1 MSSRTYE
8 ADVGLKLSGLEH
20 HRATFVALGLA
31 CVCLALVGAGLSF
44 AASGI
49 SWGLINPVASAVLF
63 TGVGAYLVARVSVH
77 GIGGLLLVAG
87 IAWSAGLLLG
97 GYGEM
102 GLGSDWPG
110 ATMALWAS
118 TWLWPVGLI
127 APLCLVPLLFPN
139 GRAVT
144 PRWRVFSVV
153 AWSAVVSWMLSSALL
168 PGPMTTGRGSGPD
181 NPAGVVG
188 PLSGVL
194 QVFGQVLIAVSL
206 AAGLVALVVR
216 WRSGNTELRQQLKYL
231 IAAMLFVAVVQAVAT
246 IQVLL
251 WSTPAAFTQ
260 VLFFLI
266 PVAIVGSIGLAVA
279 RYRLYDIDT
288 VIRTAVLYFV
298 LIGFLL
304 VAYAALVTG
313 LTSLAT
319 VVADPA
325 VPVIAALSVALLL
338 EPSRRWL
345 HTRLDRWFFGGRAE
359 PMRVLAHLRSQLDS
373 QSSPPAALAVVVQS
387 VAAAVRSPY
396 VAVVLLHDDGVR
408 TAACAGSETPS
419 VDEFSLLHHGELV
432 GRLLVAPRRPG
443 EQFNAADKALLIE
456 LAGRASSAAANVRM
470 ASDLESARRR
480 AYRAAVEERAQL
492 GRDLH
497 DGLGPLLAGTN
508 LALES
513 VRRTLNPD
521 DAAFTALL
529 AVGQR
534 LKAASNEVRRIARSL
549 SPGPLAQ
556 LGLSGA
562 LEDFVQGATDGE
574 TPSLALDYDIAVALP
589 PAVEQVAYLVSL
601 EATHNALRH
610 AHASHIRISL
620 TVDRGTLIAEVAD
633 DGIGLGPSYLAG
645 VGLTSMRQ
653 RCDAVGGQLSIHP
666 GALSGTVVT
675 ATVPVC
681 ELP

>member
-1 MSSRTYE
+1 MSSRRFESDAELT
-8 ADVGLKLSGLEH
+8 LPRLEH
-20 HRATFVALGLA
+20 YRVPFLA
-31 CVCLALVGAGLSF
+31 VGVTCVCLALAGAALSF

-49 SWGLINPVASAVLF
+49 SWGLINPVVSAVLF
-63 TGVGAYLVARVSVH
+63 TGVGAYLVAKASVR
-77 GIGGLLLVAG
+77 GIGGLFLIAG
-87 IAWSAGLLLG
+87 IAWSLGLILG
-97 GYGEM
+97 GYGEK
-102 GLGSDWPG
+102 GLGSGWPG
-110 ATMALWAS
+110 ATMAFWAS

-139 GRAVT
+139 GSAVR
-144 PRWRVFSVV
+144 PQWRVFSVV
-153 AWSAVVSWMLSSALL
+153 AWLAVVSWMLSSAVL
-168 PGPMTTGRGSGPD
+168 PGPMMTGRGPGPD

-188 PLSGVL
+188 PFAGML

-206 AAGLVALVVR
+206 AAGLAALVVR
-216 WRSGNTELRQQLKYL
+216 WRSGNPELRQQLKYL
-231 IAAMLFVAVVQAVAT
+231 IAAMFFVAVVQVFAAVE
-246 IQVLL
+246 VLL
-251 WSTPAAFTQ
+251 WGIPAALTQ
-260 VLFFLI
+260 VLFFLM

-279 RYRLYDIDT
+279 QYRLYDIDV
-288 VIRTAVLYFV
+288 VIRTAVLYSL

-304 VAYAALVTG
+304 VAYTALVTG

-325 VPVIAALSVALLL
+325 VPVIAALFVALLL

-345 HTRLDRWFFGGRAE
+345 HSRLDRWFFGGRAE
-359 PMRVLAHLRSQLDS
+359 PMRVLADLRQQLDT
-373 QSSPPAALAVVVQS
+373 QSSPPAALSVVIQS

-396 VAVVLLHDDGVR
+396 VAVVLLHDDGER
-408 TAACAGSETPS
+408 IAACAGSETRG

-456 LAGRASSAAANVRM
+456 LAGRAGSAAANVRM

-480 AYRAAVEERAQL
+480 AYRATIEERAQL

-513 VRRTLNPD
+513 VRRTLKPE
-521 DAAFTALL
+521 DAAFTARL

-562 LEDFVQGATDGE
+562 LEDFVQSVTEGGKPTV
-574 TPSLALDYDIAVALP
+574 ALHDDVAIVLP
-589 PAVEQVAYLVSL
+589 PAVEQVVYMVSL

-620 TVDRGTLIAEVAD
+620 TVDRGMVIAEVAD

-653 RCDAVGGQLSIHP
+653 RCDAVGGRLSIHP
-666 GALSGTVVT
+666 GRLSGTVVT